1 MSFRQF
7 DVFVQNRPGE
17 AARVTEAMAKKAV
30 NIRGIST
37 DLGASKPMV
46 RIITDDD
53 ATARAGLTQSA
64 LEFTEKE
71 VVVLSLAD
79 KPGELAKVIK
89 KLAKAGINIE
99 SMFMLTSK
107 GSMVEVAV
115 GVDKLDEAK
124 KALDYS

>member
-1 MSFRQF
+1 
-7 DVFVQNRPGE
+7 VQNRPGE

-53 ATARAGLTQSA
+53 ATARAGLAQSS
-64 LEFTEKE
+64 LEFDERE
-71 VVVLSLAD
+71 VVVISLAD

-89 KLAKAGINIE
+89 KLAKSGVNIE

-107 GSMVEVAV
+107 GSMVEVAM
-115 GVDKLDEAK
+115 GVDKLEEAK

>member
-37 DLGASKPMV
+37 DLGADKPMV

-64 LEFTEKE
+64 LDFIERE
-71 VVVLSLAD
+71 VVVISLAD

-89 KLAKAGINIE
+89 KLAKAGVNIE
-99 SMFMLTSK
+99 SMFMLTAK
-107 GSMVEVAV
+107 GNMVEVAL
-115 GVDKLDEAK
+115 GVDRLDEAK
-124 KALDYS
+124 KVLDYS

>member
-37 DLGASKPMV
+37 DLGADRPMV

-64 LEFTEKE
+64 LDFAERE
-71 VVVLSLAD
+71 VIVLSLAD

-89 KLAKAGINIE
+89 KLAKTGVNIE

-107 GSMVEVAV
+107 GSMVEVAL
-115 GVDKLDEAK
+115 GVDHLDEAK